1 MPSCLAAC
9 HRSPGRRRSGRRLR
23 ITKPDWLDPR
33 ASNPLSSVLRLRP
46 RLRVLVFDSGVYRMP
61 AKKQRPR
68 RKSASKSKVYDMA
81 LIQRGARLRRSPFFD
96 STLKAGCKSYTVY
109 NHTFLPSY
117 YDDPVTEYWH
127 LLKHVALWDVA
138 VERNV
143 EISGPDGL
151 AFMQLLTP
159 RDMTKCQVGQ
169 GKYVLITDEDGGI
182 LNDPVL
188 LRLEENRFWIA
199 LADSDILLW
208 AKGVA
213 RHAGMKV
220 TIREPDASP
229 LQVQGPKSK
238 ALMADLFGEKV
249 TSLPYYFFRRAE
261 LDRIPLLV
269 TRTGWTGEVGYELY
283 LLDGSLG
290 GQLWDAVV
298 KAGKRYNLRPT
309 GPSDIRRIEA
319 GILNYGADMTI
330 ENNPYEVGL
339 GWTVDL
345 DKSSDFIGKAALARI
360 KDEGPKWKLV
370 GIEIDG
376 KPIEFNMTKWTMIA
390 RGRPVGRVTSAIHS
404 PRLKSNIG
412 YAMLPVVHADMGT
425 ELIVEHPDGPRTA
438 TIVKKPFLDPGK
450 EIPKA

>member
-1 MPSCLAAC
+1 MPSCPAAC
-9 HRSPGRRRSGRRLR
+9 HRSPGRRRPGRRLR
-23 ITKPDWLDPR
+23 ITEAGLLDPR

-46 RLRVLVFDSGVYRMP
+46 RLRVLVFDSGVDRMP
-61 AKKQRPR
+61 VKKQRPR
-68 RKSASKSKVYDMA
+68 RKNASKSKVYDMA

-117 YDDPVTEYWH
+117 YADPVTEYWH
-127 LLKHVALWDVA
+127 LLKHVALWDVG

-143 EISGPDGL
+143 EISRPDGL

-249 TSLPYYFFRRAE
+249 TSLPYYFFLRAE
-261 LDRIPLLV
+261 LDGIPLLV

-283 LLDGSLG
+283 LLDSSQG
-290 GQLWDAVV
+290 GRLWDTVV
-298 KAGKRYNLRPT
+298 KAGKKYNLRPT

-345 DKSSDFIGKAALARI
+345 DKPGDFIGKAALERI

-376 KPIEFNMTKWTMIA
+376 QPIELNMMKWTVSA

-404 PRLKSNIG
+404 PRLKANIG
-412 YAMLPVVHADMGT
+412 YAMLPIVHADMGT
-425 ELIVEHPDGPRTA
+425 ELTVDHPNGPRTA
-438 TIVKKPFLDPGK
+438 TVVKKPFLDPGK